1 MRSSASWL
9 LLAADVLILAG
20 VMVNVVRATRDDAPR
35 LSGLTLRQRL
45 AVGYHCHPRLFTA
58 QLACAVVGLLLFI
71 AYGVTFL
78 A

>member
-9 LLAADVLILAG
+9 QLAADVLILAG
-20 VMVNVVRATRDDAPR
+20 IMLNVVRVTRDDAPK
-35 LSGLTLRQRL
+35 LSGLTLRNRL
-45 AVGYHCHPRLFTA
+45 AIQYRRHPRLFTA
-58 QLACAVVGLLLFI
+58 QVACAVVGLLLFI